1 MDIDSHEELV
11 LFLNSLDDEINESMI
26 AANRDPE
33 KLEQV
38 SVKLDRLCEFIGC
51 EESERCWK
59 RWGGRDDFK
68 RSAERIRETSSKA
81 LCAVEKR
88 RAIRMYADQRDD
100 SLYQT
105 LLSASVI
112 TECRLAQ
119 IGRSA
124 KVLFI
129 GAGAFPISACTIA
142 RETSATVCCTD
153 IDEEAICHGSRLIK
167 FLGLHKNVIYSDS
180 PMGDEE
186 YAGSATHIFMASL
199 VPEKLDI
206 LDTIKFAAK
215 PDCKMILRY
224 GNGLK
229 SVFNYPLHADLSGV
243 WDVEPV
249 AGNNC
254 IYDTLILKAPQA
266 AVASPT
272 C

>member
-11 LFLNSLDDEINESMI
+11 LFLN
-26 AANRDPE
+26 
-33 KLEQV
+33 
-38 SVKLDRLCEFIGC
+38 
-51 EESERCWK
+51 
-59 RWGGRDDFK
+59 
-68 RSAERIRETSSKA
+68 

-129 GAGAFPISACTIA
+129 GAGAFPISTCT
-142 RETSATVCCTD
+142 
-153 IDEEAICHGSRLIK
+153 
-167 FLGLHKNVIYSDS
+167 
-180 PMGDEE
+180 
-186 YAGSATHIFMASL
+186 
-199 VPEKLDI
+199 
-206 LDTIKFAAK
+206 
-215 PDCKMILRY
+215 
-224 GNGLK
+224 
-229 SVFNYPLHADLSGV
+229 LHADLSGV

-254 IYDTLILKAPQA
+254 IYDTLILKAPQP